1 MAEAILNELGAGR
14 FKASS
19 AGSQSAGSHPAGEVN
34 PGAIRQLAD
43 RGYDTGTFRSKS
55 WDEFAGADAPQFDFV
70 ITVCDNAAGETCPL
84 WPGRPLTA
92 HWSIADPAAA
102 TGSQRTVRQ
111 AFVSAFDELSGRI
124 EQLLEL
130 SLQSMSRQ
138 EMQIALRAP
147 GSAQGSD

>member
-14 FKASS
+14 FKAS
-19 AGSQSAGSHPAGEVN
+19 SAGSHPAGEVN

-55 WDEFAGADAPQFDFV
+55 WDEFAGADALQFDFV

-130 SLQSMSRQ
+130 SLQSMWRL

>member
-14 FKASS
+14 FKAS
-19 AGSQSAGSHPAGEVN
+19 SAGSHPAGEVN

-102 TGSQRTVRQ
+102 TRSERTVRQ
-111 AFVSAFDELSGRI
+111 AFVRAFDELSRRI

-130 SLQSMSRQ
+130 PLEPMSRQ
-138 EMQIALRAP
+138 EMQKALRASGKP
-147 GSAQGSD
+147 QGSE